1 MGGGCVIEY
10 MADFGGKI
18 LGWSVSTRTRGRV
31 FGQLIVDG
39 QDGGHDVWQHA
50 IGRSGRRL
58 CGRGVRTGFLRDA
71 EGFAVGVSG
80 KDPNSRDDGNAV
92 TAVTVVGHKAQRG
105 RTAGATRAQTRS
117 RGGGGSSRRRDGVVD
132 VVDDEDEAT
141 EMN

>member
-1 MGGGCVIEY
+1 M
-10 MADFGGKI
+10 
-18 LGWSVSTRTRGRV
+18 
-31 FGQLIVDG
+31 
-39 QDGGHDVWQHA
+39 
-50 IGRSGRRL
+50 RL
-58 CGRGVRTGFLRDA
+58 AGAVGRGVRTGFLRDA

-105 RTAGATRAQTRS
+105 RTAGATRAQQRS